1 MNNLSMNTKIRRKII
16 LKTKYKV
23 MILTGSLLAIAFCVW
38 NMWNIGTVQAQTL
51 ITTPVKVAT
60 AGDAGFLTTSRN
72 INDLYNV
79 LVLIAIELMFW
90 IVWNIVRTVS
100 RILTDFRKF

>member
-1 MNNLSMNTKIRRKII
+1 M
-16 LKTKYKV
+16 KTKYKV
-23 MILTGSLLAIAFCVW
+23 MILTGSVLVIAFCMW

-72 INDLYNV
+72 IN
-79 LVLIAIELMFW
+79 VLIAIELMFW